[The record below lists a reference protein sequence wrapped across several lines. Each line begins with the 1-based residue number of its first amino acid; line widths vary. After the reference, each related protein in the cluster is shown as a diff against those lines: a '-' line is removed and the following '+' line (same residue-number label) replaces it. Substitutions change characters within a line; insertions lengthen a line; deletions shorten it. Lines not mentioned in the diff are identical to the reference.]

1 MVERDAGRIAAVTV
15 ESTRIAT
22 VRDHQMAIG
31 TTRFQENVLV
41 RVFTEDG
48 TVGFG
53 EAPHMVGHS
62 QAGETPGTVRV
73 VLRDKLVPAALGLNA
88 FDHEALSAALDR
100 AVPGNLRAKGAL
112 AMAAYDLAGKLLG
125 APVHDLLGG
134 RCRASIPLSWS
145 LPIVALEDVV
155 REAEVMVERGWR
167 ILKIKAGRPDPMDD
181 VRVVAAVRA
190 AVGDG
195 IRLRADANQA
205 YSVKD
210 ARRVIAGMAEHGLE
224 FMEQPTATHDLA
236 GLAEVA
242 RSAPVPVMAD
252 ETADTPEAVA
262 AIGAARAADSVSIYV
277 IGPGSLGRSKK
288 MADIAGAF
296 GMRGYIGGALESII
310 GASAGLHVAAA
321 SPAVDLGCEMT
332 GQYLLEQDIGTE
344 RLEMRDGDLVVP
356 TGPGLGVELDE
367 EVIERHRVG
376 EVERH
381 GAALEI
387 A

>member
-1 MVERDAGRIAAVTV
+1 MIERDTARIVAITV
-15 ESTRIAT
+15 ESTRIPT

-48 TVGFG
+48 AVGVG

-73 VLRDKLVPAALGLNA
+73 VLRDKLIPAALGHNA
-88 FDHEALSAALDR
+88 FDHEGLSTTLDR

-125 APVHDLLGG
+125 TPVHDLLGG
-134 RCRASIPLSWS
+134 RVRASIPLSWS
-145 LPIVALEDVV
+145 LPIVAVDEVV
-155 REAEVMVERGWR
+155 HEAEAMVERGWR
-167 ILKIKAGRPDPMDD
+167 ILKVKTGRPDPLED

-190 AVGDG
+190 AVGDAV
-195 IRLRADANQA
+195 RLRADANQA

-224 FMEQPTATHDLA
+224 FMEQPTATHDLT
-236 GLAEVA
+236 GLAEVTRTA
-242 RSAPVPVMAD
+242 EVPVMAD
-252 ETADTPEAVA
+252 ETADTPDAVA

-296 GMRGYIGGALESII
+296 GMRGYIGGALESIV
-310 GASAGLHVAAA
+310 GASAGLHVAAS
-321 SPAVDLGCEMT
+321 SPVIDLGCEMT
-332 GQYLLEQDIGTE
+332 GQYLLERDIGAE
-344 RLEMRDGDLVVP
+344 RLQMRDGDLVVP

-367 EVIERHRVG
+367 EVIEHYRVG
-376 EVERH
+376 DVERH
-381 GAALEI
+381 GAALEV